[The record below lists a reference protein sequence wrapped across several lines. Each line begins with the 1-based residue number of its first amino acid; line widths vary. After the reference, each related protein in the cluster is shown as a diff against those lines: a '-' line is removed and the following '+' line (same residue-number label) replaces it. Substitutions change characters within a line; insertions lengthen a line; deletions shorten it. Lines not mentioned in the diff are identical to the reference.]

1 MLKKT
6 FRIVLI
12 PVITILTLF
21 LLASCRVISPAQTE
35 EATTQ
40 AVEFEYTFS
49 PDDYEFDTADVPAPV
64 SAEWDG
70 KKITLECD
78 VITDIRWSDDT
89 PLYFF
94 NGYAVFPDY
103 GNYYDKLD
111 EGITIEYN
119 AIDTKGNRVFD
130 STYPEMTHFTSNGDT
145 IVKTNDGKYLSV
157 NPNERV
163 ITDSDKKTY
172 LFVQETTYKLPQ
184 YVEGFKKYKGE
195 ETLISIGNVYNGL
208 VPYIVKSEDD
218 SRYSGRLGLMDTHG
232 NVVIEPIY
240 KTNLPEY
247 SSAFAYDSRIIIE
260 FNGRIA
266 ILKLTMEEIPEVSDM
281 ADITPEKQ
289 AASLTRHLVENVMK
303 NTWFE
308 NGYEYTYLD
317 AVHFLSTLAIYRNDA
332 FHPYRNSVTLVLE
345 NDHYLE
351 RFELDDIERVLFE
364 VFGDGALFLIDDS
377 SREFTITD
385 EHLLMEHERGVYTT
399 GYTAKDITAH
409 TDGDLVRVTCILEA
423 FDRNTDKTNSCGEYE
438 FVYKRVSDGKREYL
452 RLVGLTNK

>member
-1 MLKKT
+1 MLKKA

-12 PVITILTLF
+12 SAVTVTTLF
-21 LLASCRVISPAQTE
+21 LLAACRVITPAQTE
-35 EATTQ
+35 EATTK
-40 AVEFEYTFS
+40 ADGFEYTFS
-49 PDDYEFDTADVPAPV
+49 PNDYEFDTADIPAPV
-64 SAEWDG
+64 SVEWDG
-70 KKITLECD
+70 KKVTLECD

-111 EGITIEYN
+111 EGITVEYN
-119 AIDTKGNRVFD
+119 AIDTKGNRAFD
-130 STYPEMTHFTSNGDT
+130 CTYPEMTHFTSNGNT

-157 NPNERV
+157 NPNECV
-163 ITDSDKKTY
+163 STDSDKKTY
-172 LFVQETTYKLPQ
+172 LFVQETTYKLTQ

-218 SRYSGRLGLMDTHG
+218 SRYSGRLGLMDTEG

-240 KTNLPEY
+240 KTNIPEY
-247 SSAFAYDSRIIIE
+247 SFAFGYDSRIIIE

-266 ILKLTMEEIPEVSDM
+266 ILKLTMEEIPEVADM
-281 ADITPEKQ
+281 TEITPEKQ
-289 AASLTRHLVENVMK
+289 AASLTCHLVENVMEK
-303 NTWFE
+303 AWLE

-332 FHPYRNSVTLVLE
+332 FHPYRSSVTLVLE
-345 NDHYLE
+345 NNHYLE
-351 RFELDDIERVLFE
+351 RFELDEIERVLFE
-364 VFGDGALFLIDDS
+364 VLGEVDLFPINDS

-385 EHLLMEHERGVYTT
+385 EHLFMQHERGGYTT

-423 FDRNTDKTNSCGEYE
+423 FDGNTDKTNSCGEYE
-438 FVYKRVSDGKREYL
+438 FIYNRLSDGEREYL
-452 RLVGLTNK
+452 RLVDITNK